1 MLANPTKLP
10 ACISILTWILWDSQ
24 KMFQI
29 AISCSVLLCLA
40 PRIKTSSVYACFRIL
55 FPRYEK
61 NKDAW
66 HVCET
71 EEFKKYCQL
80 CMDMKIVRSVGHI
93 FPVYISNISFGLVYC
108 ASPVKLKLITH
119 FLGEKFFLHGGSKCP
134 ELVNH
139 PQIQ

>member
-29 AISCSVLLCLA
+29 AISCSVLFCLA

-93 FPVYISNISFGLVYC
+93 FSCIYQQHQLWTCLLCFPSQTQ
-108 ASPVKLKLITH
+108 TH
-119 FLGEKFFLHGGSKCP
+119 HTFLGRKILFARGVKVP
-134 ELVNH
+134 
-139 PQIQ
+139 